1 MEKTI
6 QSVSRW
12 TNGIGLCALGLMVLV
27 VTGDV
32 VGRYFGF
39 PVPGAFELNE
49 LLIVVLIGLGLAYTQ
64 AEKGNVAVG
73 ILVDRF
79 SPRTQAFF
87 DCLASVAGL
96 IIAILLVWQTFL
108 HGMMSLRAGE
118 ITCALQIPL
127 FPFKFLIAFGAL
139 MWAFELIV
147 ELVRSTSNLRGPTK
161 G

>member
-1 MEKTI
+1 
-6 QSVSRW
+6 
-12 TNGIGLCALGLMVLV
+12 MVLI

-32 VGRYFGF
+32 VGRYFGY

-49 LLIVVLIGLGLAYTQ
+49 LLIVVVVALGIAYTQ
-64 AEKGNVAVG
+64 AQKGNVAVG

-87 DCLASVAGL
+87 DCLASLVGL
-96 IIAILLVWQTFL
+96 AVVIVLGWQTFL
-108 HGMMSLRAGE
+108 HGMMSLRSGE
-118 ITCALQIPL
+118 ITCSLHIPL

-139 MWAFELIV
+139 IWAFELIID
-147 ELVRSTSNLRGPTK
+147 LIRSTSNLRSHDK